1 MRYLDVTQIL
11 GGDTMTSSC
20 VLSKAGI
27 GYRVSALIDTGA
39 NGYAFIDQS
48 LLKLLTR
55 MLVPFIQSLPHSI
68 PIKGYNGISGQPITH
83 FVHLILTIDHRIQS
97 FTPFLITNHGNNG
110 IILGRKLLAQHGVL
124 PDCTNKRLIWPSL
137 YPPTYNCARQIMIQL
152 RDEPK
157 INYRHQRAADRRDA
171 LFAQEDIKIKKLTKK
186 TIQPLSATLN
196 STGKNLQIDTANIIN
211 TKKTVNVNRKP
222 LVTIRSQQR
231 SIYTPDPS
239 LNSTQKNSVDIA
251 AISGPALHLNGRRH
265 DNEFFTSSLYEIDAL
280 VSEKL
285 QDQRSQKTKSA
296 IAVIAE
302 IHQIKHSTILAPLKK
317 IDDNLKI
324 PQEFSDFADVF
335 SKAESDILPPHRSY
349 DHKIILEGDGEKGLK
364 YSPLYRMSL
373 NELETVKKWIVDN
386 LSKGFIEPSQAPF
399 AAPILFVKKADGN
412 LRL

>member
-1 MRYLDVTQIL
+1 M
-11 GGDTMTSSC
+11 
-20 VLSKAGI
+20 
-27 GYRVSALIDTGA
+27 
-39 NGYAFIDQS
+39 
-48 LLKLLTR
+48 
-55 MLVPFIQSLPHSI
+55 
-68 PIKGYNGISGQPITH
+68 
-83 FVHLILTIDHRIQS
+83 
-97 FTPFLITNHGNNG
+97 
-110 IILGRKLLAQHGVL
+110 
-124 PDCTNKRLIWPSL
+124 
-137 YPPTYNCARQIMIQL
+137 
-152 RDEPK
+152 
-157 INYRHQRAADRRDA
+157 
-171 LFAQEDIKIKKLTKK
+171 
-186 TIQPLSATLN
+186 
-196 STGKNLQIDTANIIN
+196 
-211 TKKTVNVNRKP
+211 
-222 LVTIRSQQR
+222 
-231 SIYTPDPS
+231 
-239 LNSTQKNSVDIA
+239 
-251 AISGPALHLNGRRH
+251 NGRRH
-265 DNEFFTSSLYEIDAL
+265 DNELFTSSLYEIDAL
-280 VSEKL
+280 ISEKL